1 MAPSLLSG
9 WLWTQGDDEM
19 KYFHR
24 THLSPDSVLARAAQF
39 FGGRLSPVEEL
50 PRRRRYTGSI
60 GQVGVTAQADGG
72 HYTLVTVE
80 TNQVG
85 ESEAD
90 KLAKRFLTVVHTLTE
105 PTHRPIGAY

>member
-1 MAPSLLSG
+1 
-9 WLWTQGDDEM
+9 M

-24 THLSPDSVLARAAQF
+24 THLPPDEVLAGATQF
-39 FGGRLSPVEEL
+39 FGATLAPVEEA
-50 PRRRRYTGSI
+50 PRRHFAGSI
-60 GQVGVTAQADGG
+60 GRIGVSVQAEGG

-90 KLAKRFLTVVHTLTE
+90 KLAKRFLTLVHTRAE
-105 PTHRPIGAY
+105 PNHRPIGAY

>member
-1 MAPSLLSG
+1 
-9 WLWTQGDDEM
+9 M

-24 THLSPDSVLARAAQF
+24 THSTPEEVLARATAF
-39 FGGRLSPVEEL
+39 FGARLAPVEEQA
-50 PRRRRYTGSI
+50 RRRRFAGTV
-60 GQVGVTAQADGG
+60 GQIAVSVQAEGG

-90 KLAKRFLTVVHTLTE
+90 KLAKRFLTLVHTMAD

>member
-1 MAPSLLSG
+1 
-9 WLWTQGDDEM
+9 M

-24 THLSPDSVLARAAQF
+24 THVSPDDVLARATAF
-39 FGGRLSPVEEL
+39 FGARLTPVEEQV
-50 PRRRRYTGSI
+50 RRRRFSGAI
-60 GQVGVTAQADGG
+60 GQVTVTVQADGG

-90 KLAKRFLTVVHTLTE
+90 KVAKRFLTEVHTMAD
-105 PTHRPIGAY
+105 PTHRPIGSY

>member
-1 MAPSLLSG
+1 
-9 WLWTQGDDEM
+9 M

-24 THLSPDSVLARAAQF
+24 THLSPDDVLTGATQF
-39 FGGRLSPVEEL
+39 FGAHLAPAGEE
-50 PRRRRYTGSI
+50 PRRRHFAGSI
-60 GQVGVTAQADGG
+60 GRISTTAQAEGG

-90 KLAKRFLTVVHTLTE
+90 KLAKRFLTLVHTKAE
-105 PTHRPIGAY
+105 PGHRPIGAY

>member
-1 MAPSLLSG
+1 
-9 WLWTQGDDEM
+9 M

-24 THLSPDSVLARAAQF
+24 TQLPPDAVLAQATEF
-39 FGGRLSPVEEL
+39 LGRRLTPVEESA
-50 PRRRRYTGSI
+50 RRRRFSGTI
-60 GQVGVTAQADGG
+60 GQVTLTVQAEGG

-90 KLAKRFLTVVHTLTE
+90 KLAKRFLTELHTLE
-105 PTHRPIGAY
+105 HGSHRPIGAY

>member
-1 MAPSLLSG
+1 
-9 WLWTQGDDEM
+9 M
-19 KYFHR
+19 KYFYRAHI
-24 THLSPDSVLARAAQF
+24 PPEPVLTLATDF
-39 FGGRLSPVEEL
+39 FGRRFTPVEEAA
-50 PRRRRYTGSI
+50 RRLRFSGTI
-60 GQVGVTAQADGG
+60 GQVTVSTQAEGG

-90 KLAKRFLTVVHTLTE
+90 KLAKRFLTVVHTLAD